1 MITNSSI
8 RFNQGVFLEGITL
21 IRNVSQGSCM
31 SDTNNWKLQ
40 WKRGT
45 PEQSSSISDTS
56 NWKLQWK
63 RGTPE
68 QSPYISDTSNWKL

>member
-31 SDTNNWKLQ
+31 S
-40 WKRGT
+40 
-45 PEQSSSISDTS
+45 ETS
-56 NWKLQWK
+56 N
-63 RGTPE
+63 
-68 QSPYISDTSNWKL
+68 